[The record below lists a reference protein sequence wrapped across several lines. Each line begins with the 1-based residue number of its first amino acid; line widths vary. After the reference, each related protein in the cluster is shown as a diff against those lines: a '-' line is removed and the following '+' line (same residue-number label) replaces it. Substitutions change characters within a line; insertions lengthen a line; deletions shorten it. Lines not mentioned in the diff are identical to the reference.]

1 MLFKFLI
8 SKDKTDYGLE
18 SDFSKLLGCKLI
30 ECTDLLVQDLIEI
43 DKENK
48 FITSQ
53 LKGLSFA
60 YGSFTSNVRVLVRLY
75 MKNYIRHLYGND
87 TLFNYGIFKNG
98 NGKYILVYYRKHL
111 RDIIGMVEFDRARDF
126 LEKMRAMKIKEPTI
140 RIVAIVSDDG
150 QD

>member
-1 MLFKFLI
+1 MVLKCFI
-8 SKDKTDYGLE
+8 RKDKKDYGLE
-18 SDFSKLLGCKLI
+18 SDFYKVFCCELI
-30 ECTDLLVQDLIEI
+30 ECADLLVKDLIGI

-53 LKGLSFA
+53 LKGLSFV
-60 YGSFTSNVRVLVRLY
+60 YGSFTANVRLWLRLY

-98 NGKYILVYYRKHL
+98 NGKYILAYYRKHL
-111 RDIIGMVEFDRARDF
+111 RDISGMVEFEDAIDF
-126 LEKMRAMKIKEPTI
+126 LEKMRAMEIKEPTI
-140 RIVAIVSDDG
+140 RIAAMLSDDE